1 MNKGNAKGRRE
12 RACRPEMSPAGD
24 VGGGVPRWIDNLRV
38 LPPGLLVVVVPTPCH
53 TYKHPPPCEGG
64 ISRWHV
70 GRRVDRCTGGGAV
83 VSSSGRGTIR
93 AGPLLAGPVPT
104 KRPEGDLSKALRDEH
119 GRYTQE
125 LTSGLY
131 TRGYTRPRARPD
143 LLGSFYVE
151 GLTKAR

>member
-1 MNKGNAKGRRE
+1 VNKGNEKGRRE

-24 VGGGVPRWIDNLRV
+24 VGGGFPRWIDNLRV

-70 GRRVDRCTGGGAV
+70 WRWVDRCTGGRAV

-104 KRPEGDLSKALRDEH
+104 KRPEGVLSKALREGMEDVH
-119 GRYTQE
+119 RSSPPASIQE
-125 LTSGLY
+125 ATLAPVRVLSYL
-131 TRGYTRPRARPD
+131 D
-143 LLGSFYVE
+143 HSM
-151 GLTKAR
+151 